1 MKCPY
6 CMEEIQDGA
15 IRCRHCKTT
24 IVVTTPTQM
33 NFSNNPQP
41 LFVAAP
47 DQPTPWF
54 QITTLITGV
63 VLIVMIL
70 ITDPWD
76 KDAIIGGF
84 SLCSIQIALGIGAI
98 NVSNHGRG
106 MAISGLV
113 LGILSFLITCG
124 MAA

>member
-1 MKCPY
+1 
-6 CMEEIQDGA
+6 MEEIQDGA

-24 IVVTTPTQM
+24 IVVTNPIQLNNSNITQPP
-33 NFSNNPQP
+33 FITAS
-41 LFVAAP
+41 
-47 DQPTPWF
+47 DQQTPWF
-54 QITTLITGV
+54 QITTMITGI
-63 VLIVMIL
+63 VLIVVIL

-84 SLCSIQIALGIGAI
+84 SLSSIQIALGIGAI
-98 NVSNHGRG
+98 NVSSHGRG

-113 LGILSFLITCG
+113 FGILSFLITCG

>member
-1 MKCPY
+1 
-6 CMEEIQDGA
+6 MEEIQDGA

-24 IVVTTPTQM
+24 IVVT
-33 NFSNNPQP
+33 NPILQNTTNVSQP
-41 LFVAAP
+41 PIIAAS
-47 DQPTPWF
+47 DQQTPWF
-54 QITTLITGV
+54 QITTMITGI
-63 VLIVMIL
+63 VLIIVIL

-98 NVSNHGRG
+98 NVSTHGRG
-106 MAISGLV
+106 MAVSGLV
-113 LGILSFLITCG
+113 FGVLSFLITCV

>member
-6 CMEEIQDGA
+6 CMEDIQDGA
-15 IRCRHCKTT
+15 IRCKHCKTELVHT
-24 IVVTTPTQM
+24 VPAHRYSPNIQ
-33 NFSNNPQP
+33 QP
-41 LFVAAP
+41 FVAAP
-47 DQPTPWF
+47 EVPTPWF
-54 QITTLITGV
+54 QIITMITGV
-63 VLIVMIL
+63 VLIVLIL

-76 KDAIIGGF
+76 KDAILGGF
-84 SLCSIQIALGIGAI
+84 SLCSIQISMGIGAI
-98 NVSNHGRG
+98 NVSCYGRG

>member
-15 IRCRHCKTT
+15 IRCKHCKSELVLTT
-24 IVVTTPTQM
+24 SAYQSSLKNQHHYVIAQEK
-33 NFSNNPQP
+33 
-41 LFVAAP
+41 
-47 DQPTPWF
+47 PTPWF
-54 QITTLITGV
+54 QIVTLITGT
-63 VLIVMIL
+63 VLLVIVL

-76 KDAIIGGF
+76 NDATIGAF
-84 SLCSIQIALGIGAI
+84 SLCSIQIAMGIGAI
-98 NVSNHGRG
+98 NVSDHGRG
-106 MAISGLV
+106 IAITGLV